1 MKIKD
6 RIKSESPKLFKRI
19 TNFCVLVGSIGGAL
33 LLAPVAL
40 PAGVIAV
47 SGYLVTIGAVG
58 GAISKLTVKDKVN
71 EGDND

>member
-1 MKIKD
+1 MKIKN
-6 RIKSESPKLFKRI
+6 RLKAESPKLFKRI
-19 TNFCVLVGSIGGAL
+19 TNFCILVGSIGGAL
-33 LLAPVAL
+33 LLAPITL

-71 EGDND
+71 ENE